1 MANDQGLVSGTVL
14 SWTPAGGGQSH
25 NAPAKLLIAGAQE
38 TFELDIFPVGPKLGG
53 TDAPWTAASKLPA
66 YMDNLPANPVGVSIE
81 AIVGPK
87 KVYNGVPQYK
97 PTQITVLDGNA
108 AAPAAP
114 AQASAGGLPGG
125 VGPRDVWNA
134 EGQARGNSKG
144 VASAIVAAYV
154 TTHQGDLPDADWLT
168 AAAGAVN
175 TFSRALLADGTAV
188 DAPEEQPEEE
198 SEVAFGSL

>member
-1 MANDQGLVSGTVL
+1 L

-87 KVYNGVPQYK
+87 KVYNDIPQYK
-97 PTQITVLDGNA
+97 PTQITVLDGNPSPS
-108 AAPAAP
+108 PADP
-114 AQASAGGLPGG
+114 QAS
-125 VGPRDVWNA
+125 PRSAPTPPLDQN
-134 EGQARGNSKG
+134 QMRIMRQSTLHY
-144 VASAIVAAYV
+144 ASILMAPMTKDF
-154 TTHQGDLPDADWLT
+154 TTPQLMVERT
-168 AAAGAVN
+168 I
-175 TFSRALLADGTAV
+175 LLAATLLEYVISGEN
-188 DAPEEQPEEE
+188 PFGSEEE
-198 SEVAFGSL
+198 SEGDFGSL